1 MQAWARGDDS
11 EGWIA
16 VVDEEKTFDLVEV
29 QGSEVFLGTSEMA
42 AGKYTQIRL
51 DVIKVMLP

>member
-1 MQAWARGDDS
+1 M
-11 EGWIA
+11 
-16 VVDEEKTFDLVEV
+16 VDEEKTFDLVEI
-29 QGSEVFLGTSEMA
+29 QGAEVFLGTSEMA